1 MLMRFFP
8 ALTAVLLGVGVAHTG
23 GAQSLP
29 GNWSR
34 ATWTVLHGGDSLDH
48 AWTGGLTAPQWS
60 PFDADLDGDDDLMA
74 FDRDGSRVLVFE
86 RLANGDLTVNWEWAL
101 GFPEMVD
108 WCLLR
113 DYNCD
118 GKADIFTS
126 HMNGIRVFE
135 NTTAPGGA
143 PSFSTSPTDLTAS
156 FDFGSG
162 ASELPVICIG
172 MDLPAI
178 VDHDDDGDLDIITFT
193 ETATTLY
200 RFQGQSP
207 CGLELTCTNR
217 CYGMLEEAAENNAL
231 FIGDDF
237 ECSFNV
243 ADPGIVAPEVN
254 RTGLHAGGALTSLQL
269 EAGGPKDLLVSDVT
283 YPSTIGVVMEHSS
296 AGLDSAVFFDTQFPA
311 NLWGDQAVNLPR
323 FPAAFHLD
331 VDLDGTK
338 DLLFSPNTP
347 LETNDDAGVHWFK
360 NTGSEDAPCGR
371 FKTAPTSN
379 AT

>member
-1 MLMRFFP
+1 
-8 ALTAVLLGVGVAHTG
+8 
-23 GAQSLP
+23 
-29 GNWSR
+29 
-34 ATWTVLHGGDSLDH
+34 
-48 AWTGGLTAPQWS
+48 
-60 PFDADLDGDDDLMA
+60 MA

-243 ADPGIVAPEVN
+243 ADPGHRRIRGESDGTSRRRRADFPSTRSRRPEGFVGQRRHLPLHHWGGDGITPVRGWTAPCFSTPSSQPTCGATKRSTCRGFLPHSTSTWTLTEPKTCSSPPTPPGN
-254 RTGLHAGGALTSLQL
+254 QRRCRGALVQKHRVGGRPAVGVSRQRLPPTRHDRHGTGGLPGADGFRRRRPARLGHRQQGAARGHRPNPSLR
-269 EAGGPKDLLVSDVT
+269 
-283 YPSTIGVVMEHSS
+283 GVVPQRRFCES
-296 AGLDSAVFFDTQFPA
+296 ASLRQGERRLDSV
-311 NLWGDQAVNLPR
+311 VHLP
-323 FPAAFHLD
+323 
-331 VDLDGTK
+331 
-338 DLLFSPNTP
+338 N
-347 LETNDDAGVHWFK
+347 
-360 NTGSEDAPCGR
+360 
-371 FKTAPTSN
+371 
-379 AT
+379 

>member
-1 MLMRFFP
+1 MKPMLMRFFP
-8 ALTAVLLGVGVAHTG
+8 ALGALLLGFSVVHTG
-23 GAQSLP
+23 WSQTAP
-29 GNWSR
+29 GTWNR
-34 ATWTVLHGGDSLDH
+34 ATWTVLHDGDSLDH

-74 FDRDGSRVLVFE
+74 FDRDGSRVVVFE
-86 RLANGDLTVNWEWAL
+86 RLTNGDLTVNWEWAM
-101 GFPEMVD
+101 GFPPLVD

-113 DYNCD
+113 DFNCD

-135 NTTAPGGA
+135 NTTAAGEA
-143 PSFSTSPTDLTAS
+143 PSFSAAPLDLTAS

-178 VDHDDDGDLDIITFT
+178 MDHDDDGDLDIITFT

-207 CGLELTCTNR
+207 CGLELVCTNR

-283 YPSTIGVVMEHSS
+283 YPSTIGVVMESSS
-296 AGLDSAVFFDTQFPA
+296 AGLDSAVFLDTEFPA
-311 NLWGDQAVNLPR
+311 NLWGDQAVNL
-323 FPAAFHLD
+323 
-331 VDLDGTK
+331 
-338 DLLFSPNTP
+338 
-347 LETNDDAGVHWFK
+347 
-360 NTGSEDAPCGR
+360 
-371 FKTAPTSN
+371 
-379 AT
+379 